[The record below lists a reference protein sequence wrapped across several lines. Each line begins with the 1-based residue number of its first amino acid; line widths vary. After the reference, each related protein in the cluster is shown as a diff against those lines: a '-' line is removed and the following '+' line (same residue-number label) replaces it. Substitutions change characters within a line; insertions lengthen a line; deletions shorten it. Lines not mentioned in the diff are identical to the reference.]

1 MKQILPQRPT
11 LAESQAMARLPVWLV
26 LENLRSALNVG
37 SLFRTAD
44 AFRLGGLCLV
54 GYTAPADHRDVRK
67 AALGAEDSVPF
78 RAYDR
83 VEECLEAL
91 RAEGYLL
98 VALEQTD
105 QSTALDRF
113 AWPGSPVALVLGN
126 EVEGVSPQALAL
138 CDMALE
144 IAQGGIKHSLNVAVA
159 GGVAAWHLAQQVA
172 RVQARQ
178 LSTDTL

>member
-1 MKQILPQRPT
+1 MKQILPQRPS
-11 LAESQAMARLPVWLV
+11 LAESQALARLPVWLV

-54 GYTAPADHRDVRK
+54 GFTALPDHREVRK
-67 AALGAEDSVPF
+67 AALGAEESVPY
-78 RAYDR
+78 RSYEQIED
-83 VEECLEAL
+83 CLAAM

-98 VALEQTD
+98 AALEQTD
-105 QSTALDRF
+105 QSMALDSF
-113 AWPGSPVALVLGN
+113 AWPGQPVALVLGN

-159 GGVAAWHLAQQVA
+159 GGVAAWHLAQQA
-172 RVQARQ
+172 GRAAGGPKA
-178 LSTDTL
+178 